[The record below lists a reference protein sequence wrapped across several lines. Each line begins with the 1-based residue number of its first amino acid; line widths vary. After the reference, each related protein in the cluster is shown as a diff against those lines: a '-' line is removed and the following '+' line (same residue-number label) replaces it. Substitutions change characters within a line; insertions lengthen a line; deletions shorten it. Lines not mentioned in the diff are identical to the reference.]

1 MGPAIRFGVFTPP
14 RGLGAI
20 YRTAEL
26 AEAGPWDSV
35 WVPDHLVGWGSKL
48 DALDPWTLLGAL
60 SAKTRRVGLGIG
72 VSDPHRRHP
81 AVFAHQALT
90 LDQLS
95 GGRLLLGI
103 GAGEAMNLAPYGIP
117 YDRAVS
123 RFEEFLPVVRSL
135 WTQKMV
141 THRGTYYNLKNAPL
155 APKPASIKLYI
166 AGNAPRTLGLTAR
179 FGDGWLPFKRS
190 PEVYRKDWEF
200 VQTEAKKAGRD
211 PAAITPGYLL
221 YTAISKNRDEAQ
233 KMALEQGRIL
243 LAVSPRRMK
252 EMGFAPPSDKLD
264 AHRLTPLTDPSVNS
278 ELPKVMSVPDEAIE
292 RSFVYGTPEECVEG
306 IRKFAKAGCRCFV
319 VGLLN
324 PGRER
329 DAAMELYAKE
339 VIPHFQE

>member
-1 MGPAIRFGVFTPP
+1 MDRVSFGVFTPP
-14 RGLGAI
+14 RGLEAI
-20 YRTAEL
+20 FRTAEL

-60 SAKTRRVGLGIG
+60 AARTKRVGLGIG

-81 AVFAHQALT
+81 AVFAHQAMT

-117 YDRAVS
+117 FDRAVS
-123 RFEEFLPVVRSL
+123 RFEEFLRVVRAL
-135 WTQKMV
+135 WSQRMV
-141 THRGTYYNLKNAPL
+141 THAGTYYKLKNAPL
-155 APKPASIKLYI
+155 GPKPDSVRLYI
-166 AGNAPRTLGLTAR
+166 AGNGPRTMGLTAR

-190 PEVYRKDWEF
+190 PEVYRKDWESIRA
-200 VQTEAKKAGRD
+200 QALAAGRD
-211 PAAITPGYLL
+211 PDSITPGYLL
-221 YTAISKNRDEAQ
+221 YTAVSRNREEAR
-233 KMALEQGRIL
+233 KMALEQGRML

-264 AHRLTPLTDPSVNS
+264 AHRLTPLTDPSVS
-278 ELPKVMSVPDEAIE
+278 PELPKVMKVPDRAIE
-292 RSFVYGTPEECVEG
+292 ESFVFGTPEDCVEG
-306 IRKFAKAGCRCFV
+306 IRRFAEAGCRHFV
-319 VGLLN
+319 TGILN

-339 VIPHFQE
+339 VIPHFAG

>member
-1 MGPAIRFGVFTPP
+1 MTEVRFGVFTPP

-60 SAKTRRVGLGIG
+60 AARTKRVGLGIG

-81 AVFAHQALT
+81 AVFAHQAMT

-95 GGRLLLGI
+95 GGRILLGI

-123 RFEEFLPVVRSL
+123 RLEEFLGVVRAL
-135 WTQKMV
+135 WTQRMV
-141 THRGTYYNLKNAPL
+141 THRGAYYQLKNAPL
-155 APKPASIKLYI
+155 LPKPASVKLYV
-166 AGNAPRTLGLTAR
+166 AGNAPRTMGLTAR

-190 PEVYRKDWEF
+190 PEVYRRDW
-200 VQTEAKKAGRD
+200 ASIRAGAAKAGRD
-211 PAAITPGYLL
+211 PEAIRPGLLL
-221 YTAISKNRDEAQ
+221 YTAISRDREEAR
-233 KMALEQGRIL
+233 KLALEQGRVL
-243 LAVSPRRMK
+243 LAVSPRRLR
-252 EMGFAPPSDKLD
+252 EMGFEPPSERLD
-264 AHRLTPLTDPSVNS
+264 AHRLTPLTDSSVNS
-278 ELPKVMSVPDEAIE
+278 ELPKAMEVPDRAVEE
-292 RSFVYGTPEECVEG
+292 SFVFGTPEDCVEG
-306 IRKFAKAGCRCFV
+306 IRKFVDAGCRHFV

-329 DAAMELYAKE
+329 DVAMELYAKE
-339 VIPHFQE
+339 VIPHFAE